1 MIRFRPVKF
10 GADPYLAAS
19 QQYNCLDKTFAG
31 DSRWKV
37 HQAGAIVGNSGT
49 TRTVSKA
56 MLEFPVFQVNKQLN
70 KQTNELIEQLIE

>member
-56 MLEFPVFQVNKQLN
+56 MLEFPVFQVKDEAIN
-70 KQTNELIEQLIE
+70 KQTNNIE